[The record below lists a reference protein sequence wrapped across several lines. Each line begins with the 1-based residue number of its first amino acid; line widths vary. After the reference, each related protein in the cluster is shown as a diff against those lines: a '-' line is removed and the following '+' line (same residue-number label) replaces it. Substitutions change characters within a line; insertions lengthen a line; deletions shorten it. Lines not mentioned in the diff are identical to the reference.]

1 MTDRLTTYFGLALML
16 VVGVA
21 QIVSCGMY
29 RCDDPEPIDA
39 GEFTLVLDS
48 SLNPDYADLV
58 GAQLVIDRDTETSTI
73 RYTRDGTTYEVQ
85 HSLTKL

>member
-1 MTDRLTTYFGLALML
+1 MTDRLATWLGTAFAL

-21 QIVSCGMY
+21 QTASCRFGCGELEPVESGEY
-29 RCDDPEPIDA
+29 TILNQSGQLDPEF
-39 GEFTLVLDS
+39 E
-48 SLNPDYADLV
+48 DLV
-58 GAQLVIDRDTETSTI
+58 GAQLLIDRDTETSTI